1 MAQTKGKINTLTI
14 PVWFIVLVCW
24 LLSFRVY
31 AKLTQDAAPRDK
43 GVAWVT
49 PTQLD
54 EMAKK
59 PGGLNKELILYEFTA
74 DWCPP
79 CKKRERT
86 VFRAPAVIS
95 EINSNFIPVRVDLT
109 NAALCNIPATKNL
122 TQLFSVNSIPRC
134 VITLKSGEKV
144 DDDRYLFGDKFA
156 SFITRSRDSANTV
169 RAKLALAKGRNDE
182 ALALLTADLVKGN
195 VMIDRDSCTEY
206 LMCHHLLLVTKHQAE
221 VEPMMQKALAKTS
234 DYYRQTSDKDALS
247 WLRELNKYLRDEI
260 NDEQLLKSITYGG
273 DRSIYYLA
281 IGLKQL
287 RLGDKVKALKAL
299 HQAAVLSAKHYNSD
313 GLSEPLVHE
322 LEK

>member
-31 AKLTQDAAPRDK
+31 AKLTQDAAPRDN

-169 RAKLALAKGRNDE
+169 RAKLALAKGRNDQ
-182 ALALLTADLVKGN
+182 ALALLSADLVKGN
-195 VMIDRDSCTEY
+195 VMIDRDSCTDY

-234 DYYRQTSDKDALS
+234 DYYRQTSDKDALA

-260 NDEQLLKSITYGG
+260 NDEQLLKSITYDG

-287 RLGDKVKALKAL
+287 RIGDKVKALKAL

>member
-31 AKLTQDAAPRDK
+31 AKLTQNAAPLGK

-59 PGGLNKELILYEFTA
+59 PGGVNKELILYEFTA

-95 EINSNFIPVRVDLT
+95 EINNNFVPVRVDLT
-109 NAALCNIPATKNL
+109 NDELRAIPATKNL
-122 TQLFSVNSIPRC
+122 MQLYGVNSIPRC
-134 VITLKSGEKV
+134 IITLNSGEKV
-144 DDDRYLFGDKFA
+144 DDDRYLFGERFA
-156 SFITRSRDSANTV
+156 NFITKSRNTANTV
-169 RAKLALAKGRNDE
+169 RAKVALAKGHNAQ
-182 ALALLTADLVKGN
+182 ALTLLTSNLVKGN
-195 VMIDRDSCTEY
+195 VIIDRDSCAEY

-221 VEPMMQKALAKTS
+221 VEPMMEKVLAKTS
-234 DYYRQTSDKDALS
+234 DYQRQTSEKDGLG

-260 NDEQLLKSITYGG
+260 NDEQLLKTVMFEG

-287 RLGDKVKALKAL
+287 RLGDKDKALKAL
-299 HQAAVLSAKHYNSD
+299 HQAAVLSAQNYDSD
-313 GLSEPLVHE
+313 GLSEPLVRE